1 MIFRVYILGEEFM
14 FSNKPYLIRAFYEWI
29 VDNACTPYVVINA
42 SYPRCNVPTE
52 YIENGEI
59 TLNISSSAIR
69 DLKITNETIEFRAS
83 FSGVVHII
91 SAPVK
96 AILAIYAQENQQ
108 GMFFDYE
115 DAEDIEGDGGDD
127 FADLASVSRADSA
140 NGSTQKGRSHLKLV
154 E

>member
-1 MIFRVYILGEEFM
+1 M
-14 FSNKPYLIRAFYEWI
+14 FSNKPYLLRAFYDWI
-29 VDNACTPYVVINA
+29 VDNTCTPYVVVNA
-42 SYPRCNVPTE
+42 YHPRCNVPTE

-59 TLNISSSAIR
+59 TLNIAPSAIR

-83 FSGVVHII
+83 FAGVVHII

-96 AILAIYAQENQQ
+96 AVLAIYAQENQQ

-115 DAEDIEGDGGDD
+115 DNEEGEGESDS
-127 FADLASVSRADSA
+127 DLTSLPTVTSNDVISGNGNAS
-140 NGSTQKGRSHLKLV
+140 QKNRGHLKLV